1 MRILDI
7 NINHFRGIDHF
18 YHLFSE
24 SDNVICIIGKND
36 SGKTSLL
43 KAIEWLFYPSNSL
56 SVTVSD
62 FYKCDI
68 SKNIVLEATFTDFP
82 EDFILPDKYGRYLTE
97 PGLKKNPEPPSP
109 PKYLGKTKV
118 MNSADMMVGG
128 RSWKEI
134 ETFREPGDFDH
145 LCLRARLTISNSFDP
160 EWTIVSDAQE
170 PTFFRQSDRKVLNV
184 SSIGLD
190 CRKDLTWGQGSVLRK
205 YYSGADL
212 KSDLKHLSVKAFQSV
227 SIGEDDVSKPLDEA
241 LSNIPQILNKYGV
254 SLSGELS
261 NHLDFKNADSSILV
275 FEGEKSLSSR
285 GLGSQRLTSIA
296 LNLETKLNKALVL
309 IDEIE
314 TSLEPFRIRTLISLL
329 RERVEDDGQV
339 IFTTHS
345 PITLDS
351 CRFDEVFVLQ
361 TTEEDDRLYSVGSFC
376 DTDDLQIAFRRF
388 NKCLLG
394 RKIIICEGHTEFE
407 FIKAID
413 SYFFNRNNSSLA
425 CYGVDYIDGNG
436 GSNSSKIA
444 SLLIRLGY
452 TTCAVIDS
460 DKPCDVK
467 KVKEV
472 QDTFSSFVIF
482 QMEDGNCIEKQI
494 AKDAPESFIR
504 NLPSYL
510 QSNDLVLQE
519 IQSSLNKKIELMIND
534 REKLGDFA
542 NQNKIFKNY
551 RCAETLFPLLFESFH
566 EKGTGNSTFE
576 KIISGIIKW
585 IK

>member
-7 NINHFRGIDHF
+7 CINNFRGIDHF
-18 YHLFSE
+18 SHSFS
-24 SDNVICIIGKND
+24 SSNNLICIIGKND
-36 SGKTSLL
+36 SGKSSLL
-43 KAIEWLFYPSNSL
+43 RAVEWLFYPTNALNVSI
-56 SVTVSD
+56 SD

-68 SKNIVLEATFTDFP
+68 TNSIAIEATFTDFP
-82 EDFILPDKYGRYLTE
+82 EAFLLPDKYGRYLTK
-97 PGLKKNPEPPSP
+97 PGKKEAPRPRTFPENS
-109 PKYLGKTKV
+109 KV
-118 MNSADMMVGG
+118 QSSSDDVIGG

-134 ETFREPGDFDH
+134 ETFREPEDSNH
-145 LCLRARLTISNSFDP
+145 LYLRARLTISSSFDP

-190 CRKDLTWGQGSVLRK
+190 CRKDLAWGQGSVLRK
-205 YYSGADL
+205 YYSGSDL
-212 KSDLKHLSVKAFQSV
+212 KSDLKHLSVKALQSA
-227 SIGEDDVSKPLDEA
+227 SIGEADVSKPLDEA

-296 LNLETKLNKALVL
+296 LNLETKINKTLVL

-329 RERVEDDGQV
+329 RDRVKDNGQI

-351 CRFDEVFVLQ
+351 CKFDEVFILQ
-361 TTEEDDRLYSVGSFC
+361 TTEEDDRLYSVGSLC
-376 DTDDLQIAFRRF
+376 DTDDLQKAFRRF

-407 FIKAID
+407 LIKAID

-452 TTCAVIDS
+452 TTCVVMDS

-472 QDTFSSFVIF
+472 QDIFSSFVIF
-482 QMEDGNCIEKQI
+482 QMDDGNCIENQI
-494 AKDAPESFIR
+494 ANDAPESFIR

-510 QSNDLVLQE
+510 QSNDLFQQE
-519 IQSSLNKKIELMIND
+519 ILNSLEKKIEIMVND
-534 REKLGDFA
+534 RAKLGDFA
-542 NQNKIFKNY
+542 NQNKIFKSY
-551 RCAETLFPLLFESFH
+551 RCAEILFPLLFESFN
-566 EKGTGNSTFE
+566 ENGTGNSTFE
-576 KIISGIIKW
+576 KLISGIIKW